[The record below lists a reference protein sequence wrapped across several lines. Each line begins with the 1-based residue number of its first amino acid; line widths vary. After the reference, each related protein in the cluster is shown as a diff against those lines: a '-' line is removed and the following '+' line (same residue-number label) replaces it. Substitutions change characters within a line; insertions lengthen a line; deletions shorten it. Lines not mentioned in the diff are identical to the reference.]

1 LVVTDSQEVYDG
13 VSSAIGGETTRL
25 GWARS
30 GRAVLS
36 SLKEQP
42 ADLVVTDLQIGS
54 MGGFAIAMDVA
65 LEAGAGRL
73 SPTPVLVLLD
83 RRADVFLARRTG
95 VAGWLVKP
103 LDPLRVRDAVAV
115 VLAGE
120 RYEDT
125 AFVSLPTDLGPGD
138 EI

>member
-1 LVVTDSQEVYDG
+1 
-13 VSSAIGGETTRL
+13 
-25 GWARS
+25 
-30 GRAVLS
+30 
-36 SLKEQP
+36 
-42 ADLVVTDLQIGS
+42 